1 MRPAPSHIALFLMTF
16 VVVMIEG
23 SEAFLP
29 HTSHKVRA
37 LTLLRGGSENPINS
51 GELVSTLA
59 KLDQQW
65 NIQQSQPRSPKSRW
79 TKIMLDAED
88 ADVGAVDPQQVAVN
102 QGQQDFVYLL
112 EPPSLPSCVIVF
124 LGGAGLGQYPHI
136 AYNEL
141 LLRVSDKLNAAVIA
155 APYTV
160 GLDHFGIAKQA
171 GEKLRK
177 GIVACQDDKQY
188 SQTLPIY
195 CFGHSLGCKLQSI
208 YMAAT
213 SQDFDGVG
221 FISFN
226 NFSFSQTIGMARD
239 FADQLRQASN
249 KQNAG
254 IPGSAEGV
262 LNQLFGLAETAVSA
276 IGLDFTP
283 TPEDMRRLLQLKY
296 ADGWKPKTR
305 LFCFDDDTLDSTPD
319 FITSCG
325 SAVSVSCLPG
335 NHLTP
340 VYLQIKLEDY
350 MTELPEEA
358 RAMASQAM
366 DGFQGVSFGN
376 EEELNVLV
384 DEMCSFVLGKPPSRR
399 PGTVDSPLIEGN
411 MGEAA
416 KNR

>member
-171 GEKLRK
+171 
-177 GIVACQDDKQY
+177 
-188 SQTLPIY
+188 
-195 CFGHSLGCKLQSI
+195 
-208 YMAAT
+208 
-213 SQDFDGVG
+213 
-221 FISFN
+221 
-226 NFSFSQTIGMARD
+226 
-239 FADQLRQASN
+239 DQLRQASN

-384 DEMCSFVLGKPPSRR
+384 DEM
-399 PGTVDSPLIEGN
+399 
-411 MGEAA
+411 
-416 KNR
+416 

>member
-1 MRPAPSHIALFLMTF
+1 MTF
-16 VVVMIEG
+16 VIVMIEG
-23 SEAFLP
+23 SDAFLP
-29 HTSHKVRA
+29 PATSHKHR
-37 LTLLRGGSENPINS
+37 TSILLRGGAPADNPINS

-65 NIQQSQPRSPKSRW
+65 KIQQSQPRAPKSRW
-79 TKIMLDAED
+79 TKILLDVDED
-88 ADVGAVDPQQVAVN
+88 DVDTSDPPLQPGLN

-141 LLRVSDKLNAAVIA
+141 LLRVSDRLNAAVIA

-188 SQTLPIY
+188 SENLPIY

-213 SQDFDGVG
+213 SQEFDGIG

-239 FADQLRQASN
+239 FADQLRQATS
-249 KQNAG
+249 KQSPG
-254 IPGSAEGV
+254 IPGSAEGL
-262 LNQLFGLAETAVSA
+262 LNQLFGLAETVVSG

-283 TPEDMRRLLQLKY
+283 TPDDMRRLLQLKY

-305 LFCFDDDTLDSTPD
+305 LFCFDDDALDSTPD
-319 FITSCG
+319 FIASCG
-325 SAVSVSCLPG
+325 STVSVSGLPG

-340 VYLQIKLEDY
+340 VFLQLKLEDY
-350 MTELPEEA
+350 MAELPEEA

-366 DGFQGVSFGN
+366 DGFQGASFGN
-376 EEELNVLV
+376 EEEINVLV
-384 DEMCSFVLGKPPSRR
+384 DEMCSFVLGKPPSRQPAAIVR
-399 PGTVDSPLIEGN
+399 PLIEGD
-411 MGEAA
+411 MGATT
-416 KNR
+416 KNL